1 MIIQNARS
9 HHILQMTFDHQAQML
24 FFHQIKPSLDKKFSQ
39 LHLVH
44 QYIKINTLQ
53 QMLPFYCLYKQKTL
67 KNTLPSN
74 L

>member
-24 FFHQIKPSLDKKFSQ
+24 FFHHTKPSLDKKFGQ

-44 QYIKINTLQ
+44 QYIKINALQ

-67 KNTLPSN
+67 PSN